1 MSAVTFA
8 SPPLPGTGEV
18 AGSTPPARP
27 FRRRLVVNSLATTA
41 GNLWAIVVSAIAL
54 PLTLHG
60 LGVEAFGVWAI
71 VQTFSAFT
79 GWLALADVGV
89 GTAATRSLAMRASV
103 GDAAAAGRLQS
114 ATVGWFAA
122 TGVAAAGVFGAFGWL
137 AMSAA
142 FHVPPLLRSDVRFVV
157 VLFAGQIVVD
167 FVVRGM
173 QFCLEGHNRVDLAR
187 MTEAVRR
194 TLSVGGMALAAT
206 AGWGL
211 RGVAIASAIGA
222 LSPVVLCLLMLRRAG
237 GRFGRADRASLVE
250 LLRYGREIAVLRPI
264 GVVHRMMDRVLV
276 GAVLGPAAVS
286 VVEVATQVAMAADSV
301 LSASSYA
308 VTPTAAWLD
317 ARGERKKVADLL
329 AHGTRVCVLLTL
341 PFVIIPA
348 VLAGPLI
355 RVWIRDAG
363 PRTTTLVVLALAY
376 VAITAPVQVGSN
388 LLVGVGRA
396 RRVLWPALAAVV
408 VNLAA
413 SLALVGPLGVAGPF
427 VATLLAAPVLVVPLW
442 RASAACAGVAPS
454 AVLAAGVAPAW
465 RPALAALAA
474 TGLSALM
481 PMSDVAHLLVGGAV
495 GLGAYAIAVFA
506 FALSQSEREQVRI
519 TSRNLTRSLS
529 RRLHR

>member
-1 MSAVTFA
+1 MSAIVTA
-8 SPPLPGTGEV
+8 PPPLPASGDVRGT
-18 AGSTPPARP
+18 APASRP

-41 GNLWAIVVSAIAL
+41 GNLWSIVVSAIAL

-60 LGVEAFGVWAI
+60 LGVEAFGVWAL

-103 GDAAAAGRLQS
+103 GDMTAAGRLQS

-122 TGVAAAGVFGAFGWL
+122 TGVCAAGAFGAFGWL

-142 FHVPPLLRSDVRFVV
+142 FHVPLTLRSDVRFVAL
-157 VLFAGQIVVD
+157 LFAGQILVD

-173 QFCLEGHNRVDLAR
+173 QFCLEGYNRVDLAR
-187 MTEAVRR
+187 MTEAIRR
-194 TLSVGGMALAAT
+194 TLSVGGIALAAT

-211 RGVAIASAIGA
+211 RGVAIASFIGA
-222 LSPVVLCLLMLRRAG
+222 LSPVLLCVLLLRRAG
-237 GRFGRADRASLVE
+237 GRFGRADRASLTE

-264 GVVHRMMDRVLV
+264 GVVHRMMDRVIV

-286 VVEVATQVAMAADSV
+286 VVEIATQVATAADSV

-329 AHGTRVCVLLTL
+329 AHGTRVCVLVTL

-348 VLAGPLI
+348 VLAAPLV
-355 RVWIRDAG
+355 RVWISDAG
-363 PRTTTLVVLALAY
+363 PRTATLVVLALAY
-376 VAITAPVQVGSN
+376 VAVTAPVQVGSN
-388 LLVGVGRA
+388 LLVGVGSA

-408 VNLAA
+408 VNLGA
-413 SLALVGPLGVAGPF
+413 SLVLVGPLGVVGPF
-427 VATLLAAPVLVVPLW
+427 VATLIAAPVLVVPLW
-442 RASAACAGVAPS
+442 RASASYAGIAPA

-465 RPALAALAA
+465 RPALVMLVAV
-474 TGLSALM
+474 GGSAVV
-481 PMSDVAHLLVGGAV
+481 PMGDVAHLLVGGVV
-495 GLGAYAIAVFA
+495 GLGAYAGAVFA
-506 FALSQSEREQVRI
+506 FALSPAERAQVRSTSGI
-519 TSRNLTRSLS
+519 TL
-529 RRLHR
+529 RRLRR